1 METERTLF
9 DAEETSGLGRIEI
22 LHPPGTF
29 SITPASLISLQTI
42 FCHQDLLGGV
52 GIDWGP
58 GTGCL
63 SIAAARIGSVT
74 RIIGLEISR
83 ANVDEARK
91 NVLRNGLEGEV
102 DILLSD
108 SYTPVEARD
117 AAKLDDL
124 EGKVDFILSNPDASE
139 GDDGFGYRREVLR
152 GGRKFLARD
161 GVVVLSVSSQ
171 YGLRRIHGL
180 CRDISGFDYEGVLES
195 TEWVPFDLGRAYLL
209 TCLHLY
215 VQEES
220 KGGLEYV
227 FQDPE
232 AQEERTLNAGSALA
246 HFEQTGQSP
255 LSKWQTHLFRF
266 RGSS

>member
-139 GDDGFGYRREVLR
+139 GDDGFGYRREVPPR
-152 GGRKFLARD
+152 RPEVPGERWRCCSQRVFPVRAAKDTWA
-161 GVVVLSVSSQ
+161 LS
-171 YGLRRIHGL
+171 GH
-180 CRDISGFDYEGVLES
+180 
-195 TEWVPFDLGRAYLL
+195 LG
-209 TCLHLY
+209 
-215 VQEES
+215 
-220 KGGLEYV
+220 
-227 FQDPE
+227 
-232 AQEERTLNAGSALA
+232 
-246 HFEQTGQSP
+246 TGHCHTQ
-255 LSKWQTHLFRF
+255 LS
-266 RGSS
+266 